1 MALTT
6 HILDIAHGRPAASV
20 QVQLFS
26 IDEAGTRT
34 QLREDWTNDD
44 GRLNVPMLHADQLKA
59 GEYEMLFFIGNYF
72 ASIEQAPADEP
83 RFLQH
88 VCIRFGISAPEEHYH
103 IPLLISP
110 WGYQTY
116 RGS

>member
-20 QVQLFS
+20 QVQLSS
-26 IDEAGTRT
+26 IHADGTRT
-34 QLREDWTNDD
+34 LLHEARTNAD
-44 GRLNVPMLHADQLKA
+44 GRLDSPLLSSDELKA
-59 GEYEMLFFIGNYF
+59 GEYEMLFFTGDYF
-72 ASIEQAPADEP
+72 ASIEQNPSEEP

-88 VCIRFGISAPEEHYH
+88 VSVRFGISAPTEHYH